1 MWGHLQTSHSD
12 QQNVDPLKDFS
23 FSVLSKHRDP
33 LSRQLEEA
41 VRISNG
47 LDKKLHTDRKGIESK
62 VKCMNSKEEAF
73 APQTRWDKDRLT

>member
-1 MWGHLQTSHSD
+1 MWSHLQDSHPD
-12 QQNVDPLKDFS
+12 QENIDTLRDFK

-47 LDKKLHTDRKGIESK
+47 LDRKVHTDSKGIETK
-62 VKCMNSKEEAF
+62 ITCLNSKEDAF
-73 APQTRWDKDRLT
+73 APQIRFDRHRLT